1 MSKGKTMA
9 HQKSEIVLEKV
20 FVAAVNYQ
28 VQDTPTIIFE
38 NGSARLMR
46 NQFEDSG
53 DWEKIAKQLDLA
65 RSGR

>member
-1 MSKGKTMA
+1 MA

-38 NGSARLMR
+38 NGSARLMW

-53 DWEKIAKQLDLA
+53 D
-65 RSGR
+65 